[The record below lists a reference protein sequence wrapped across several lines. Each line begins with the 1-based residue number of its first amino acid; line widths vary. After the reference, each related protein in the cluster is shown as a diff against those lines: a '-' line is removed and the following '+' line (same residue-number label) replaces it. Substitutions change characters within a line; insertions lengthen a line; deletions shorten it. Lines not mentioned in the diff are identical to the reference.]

1 MTRLNNLPICKEFL
15 GALYPTL
22 PYKVLC
28 SLVDASIVSRRNRS
42 VLGYALSAITST
54 PYGYE
59 ATLKLVDGKQPYGAD
74 IQSVRLSIYFETQ
87 VGPSPFPRLLTT
99 TISLLDEVEGKDL
112 RWLAN
117 AVGGA

>member
-1 MTRLNNLPICKEFL
+1 M
-15 GALYPTL
+15 
-22 PYKVLC
+22 
-28 SLVDASIVSRRNRS
+28 DASIVSRRNCS

-87 VGPSPFPRLLTT
+87 VGPSPLPRLLTT